1 MQIHIHHHH
10 EPDPSLLRLLMRLNN
25 NMEKLMSDVDDFVTT
40 TLATISSQKTQ
51 LDSVVALLASIKNKL
66 ADALAGES
74 LSPAAKTKLAAIMPA
89 LEANT
94 SEISDAITAN
104 TDAAPAVAPTPTP
117 TPATP
122 APTSPSSPF
131 SAPSSSSPTT

>member
-1 MQIHIHHHH
+1 MHIHVHHHH
-10 EPDPSLLRLLMRLNN
+10 EFEPELAEQLSRLNDN
-25 NMEKLMSDVDDFVTT
+25 LERFMSDIDDFVST
-40 TLATISSQKTQ
+40 TLATISAQKTQ

-94 SEISDAITAN
+94 SEITDAITAN
-104 TDAAPAVAPTPTP
+104 TDAAPPAAVPPASTPD
-117 TPATP
+117 P
-122 APTSPSSPF
+122 AP
-131 SAPSSSSPTT
+131 APSTAPASTPST